1 MSFLSGFFIISFLS
15 FERKKGKFISL
26 SHISQQLCIYFSDI
40 KVGKK
45 NYIREKVL
53 EFCEGT
59 KDNDDINNINIQISM
74 TVEGKEVKLTN
85 RLNKLIA
92 KFEKKSQRRIE
103 KR

>member
-1 MSFLSGFFIISFLS
+1 MK
-15 FERKKGKFISL
+15 EKKGKFISM

-53 EFCEGT
+53 EFCKGT

-92 KFEKKSQRRIE
+92 KFEEEKSQRRIE

>member
-1 MSFLSGFFIISFLS
+1 MSFLSVFFIIISFLS

-53 EFCEGT
+53 EFCKGT
-59 KDNDDINNINIQISM
+59 KDDDINNINIQISM

>member
-1 MSFLSGFFIISFLS
+1 MKEKKANSFQCLIFLNN
-15 FERKKGKFISL
+15 
-26 SHISQQLCIYFSDI
+26 CIYFSDI

-53 EFCEGT
+53 EFCKGT

-92 KFEKKSQRRIE
+92 KFEEKKVKE
-103 KR
+103 ELKNVENVEFEE